1 MKYTLIC
8 EDDVGQYWKN
18 SSEFEADFLDDV
30 LENFTMFLRGCGFH
44 FDGNAV
50 IQSEVE
56 YYRESID
63 ETIGEKQSEVESK
76 NSMDFTMNALSAW
89 TDDYKRIEESNKPAF
104 STSCSFCGIP
114 NIIAQRHGCIQP
126 GCPVKNAN

>member
-18 SSEFEADFLDDV
+18 SSEFESDFLDDV

-44 FDGNAV
+44 FNGNIV
-50 IQSEVE
+50 LQTEVDQF
-56 YYRESID
+56 RESINDMLD
-63 ETIGEKQSEVESK
+63 ESQSEMKSK
-76 NSMDFTMNALSAW
+76 NSIDFTMNALSAW
-89 TDDYKRIEESNKPAF
+89 ADDYKRIEESNKPAL

-114 NIIAQRHGCIQP
+114 NIIAQRHGCNQP
-126 GCPVKNAN
+126 GCPVKHAN